1 MIITISMK
9 RININESQLRLII
22 EGGKKRY
29 IVNLDV
35 ELPKNGRTAA
45 KISPKEFEEKIKE
58 IYERNKEDDR
68 RFSLDSFVYR
78 FCNNYRNNKPKE
90 LSTLLDDIS
99 KIDYDCENIG
109 AIGKVETRKG
119 ITYLKCYAGGDWECP
134 ILFFIYWDGKRF
146 RGYIPTYGNAFNRK
160 LKRAFGNGDDE
171 DVEFLKTQNLD
182 CDDLYSIVRDIDYD
196 VNACLKDFLTR
207 VKLK

>member
-1 MIITISMK
+1 MK
-9 RININESQLRLII
+9 RIMLNESQLRLII
-22 EGGKKRY
+22 EGGRKRY

-35 ELPKNGRTAA
+35 ELPNGGRTAA
-45 KISPKEFEEKIKE
+45 KISPKEFEEKMKS
-58 IYERNKEDDR
+58 IYEKNNER
-68 RFSLDSFVYR
+68 RFSLDNFVYT
-78 FCNNYRNNKPKE
+78 FCNNYNKEKPKE

-99 KIDYDCENIG
+99 KIDYDCENLG

-182 CDDLYSIVRDIDYD
+182 CDDLYSIVRNIDYD

>member
-1 MIITISMK
+1 MK
-9 RININESQLRLII
+9 RIMLNESQLRLII
-22 EGGKKRY
+22 EGGRKKY
-29 IVNLDV
+29 VVNLDV
-35 ELPKNGRTAA
+35 ELPNGGRTAA
-45 KISPKEFEEKIKE
+45 KISPEEFEEKMKS

-68 RFSLDSFVYR
+68 KFSLDSFVYR
-78 FCNNYRNNKPKE
+78 FCNNYRNDKPKE

-99 KIDYDCENIG
+99 KIDYDCENLG

-134 ILFFIYWDGKRF
+134 ILFFIYWDGKHF

-160 LKRAFGNGDDE
+160 LKRAFGNDDDE

-182 CDDLYSIVRDIDYD
+182 CDDLYSIVRYIDYD
-196 VNACLKDFLTR
+196 VNACLKDFLAR